1 MSQCP
6 LRRNYSKLFVPE
18 PEPHQLLQGSI
29 HPDTEQRSDR
39 QAYEGDVQENY
50 SHRSKSFALES

>member
-1 MSQCP
+1 MSHCP

-29 HPDTEQRSDR
+29 HPDTEQRPDR
-39 QAYEGDVQENY
+39 QAHKGDV
-50 SHRSKSFALES
+50 